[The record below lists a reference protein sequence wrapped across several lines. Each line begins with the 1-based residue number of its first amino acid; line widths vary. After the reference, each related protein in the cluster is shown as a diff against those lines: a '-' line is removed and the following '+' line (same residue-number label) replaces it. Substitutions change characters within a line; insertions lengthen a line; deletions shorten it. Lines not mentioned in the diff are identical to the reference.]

1 MNHAHHH
8 TTAPTAPI
16 GHTNAHRAK
25 GDPAVLVTVVTLT
38 RNRPHLLERALR
50 SVQRQDLDAPFR
62 HLVVIDD
69 CHETYTFLRSREPL
83 PANVRWLLAGRGP
96 GDVSGPGRSARLRN
110 MAVRASRAPWIG
122 FLDDDNEWEPDH
134 LSSLLEC
141 AGRTGHR
148 AVHSHLRML
157 NADGSP
163 YLEPREPWAR
173 DPAEGRAQWARM
185 RAKGVV
191 SPGGC
196 VRRDRLDPPG
206 TEDPVVSVDTGE
218 WLLARELLLEVP
230 FRDVYDAHDEAES
243 IGEDDKLAMDLRARA
258 EPVSCTGRATL
269 RYYLGGYSNNFSLP
283 FDPTFS
289 WRDSG
294 EPEAVR

>member
-1 MNHAHHH
+1 M
-8 TTAPTAPI
+8 
-16 GHTNAHRAK
+16 
-25 GDPAVLVTVVTLT
+25 LVTVVTLT
-38 RNRPHLLERALR
+38 RNRPRLLARALR
-50 SVQRQDLDAPFR
+50 SVQRQDLDAPCR

-69 CHETYTFLRSREPL
+69 CHETYLSLRAREPL
-83 PANVRWLLAGRGP
+83 PGNVRWLLAGRGP
-96 GDVSGPGRSARLRN
+96 EDVSGPGRSARLRN
-110 MAVRASRAPWIG
+110 MAVRASRARWIC
-122 FLDDDNEWEPDH
+122 FLDDDNEWEPEH

-148 AVHSHLRML
+148 AVHSHLTML
-157 NADGSP
+157 NADGTP

-173 DPAEGRAQWARM
+173 DAAEGRAQWAWM

-191 SPGGC
+191 TPGSC

-206 TEDPVVSVDTGE
+206 VADPVVSVDTGE
-218 WLLARELLLEVP
+218 WLLDRGLLLDVP
-230 FRDVYDAHDEAES
+230 FRDVYDARDEAAS
-243 IGEDDKLAMDLRARA
+243 VGEDDKFAMDLRARG

-289 WRDSG
+289 WRDAG
-294 EPEAVR
+294 EQEAVP